1 MNYLNT
7 WTSNFFFQLIKKK
20 MDPSVKDLV
29 AESPELKEAAIKAD
43 QTKTD
48 NDILFGSIDYFTT
61 VFKKTNKDH
70 YLGMFIG
77 LVIGMILIYYVLPM
91 LRGGKA

>member
-1 MNYLNT
+1 M
-7 WTSNFFFQLIKKK
+7 
-20 MDPSVKDLV
+20 SVSIEDLV
-29 AESPELKEAAIKAD
+29 AESPELQEAAIKAD

-48 NDILFGSIDYFTT
+48 NEILFGSIDYFTT

-91 LRGGKA
+91 LRGKQMDGLVKFAIGGEA